1 MLNILDKIIE
11 QVDLGLKTILLPHQ
25 SSRDI
30 KFDNL
35 SDAELTLAEKNHSVR
50 LMRINH
56 CGEISAQ
63 ALYRAQSLLVQ
74 DQVTADV
81 MRECAEE
88 EIDHLAWCEER
99 VSALGGRL
107 SYLRPAWY
115 VGSFMI
121 GVVAGLAGDK
131 YNLGFID
138 ETERQ
143 VEEHLASHLAKVS
156 AKDLTTIAV
165 IEQMRT
171 DEAKHGATARD
182 LGAAEL
188 PAPIP
193 FIMQMVARVMTRTA
207 YYI

>member
-1 MLNILDKIIE
+1 MINIIDKIIT

-30 KFDNL
+30 KFDNA
-35 SDAELTLAEKNHSVR
+35 SDADLTPAEKDHSAR

-63 ALYRAQSLLVQ
+63 ALYRAQALLAQ
-74 DQVTADV
+74 DEVTAA
-81 MRECAEE
+81 MMHECATE

-107 SYLRPAWY
+107 SYLRPVWY

-121 GVVAGLAGDK
+121 GLAAGLAGDK

-143 VEEHLASHLAKVS
+143 VEAHLNSHLEKVAVNDS
-156 AKDLTTIAV
+156 ATIAV
-165 IEQMRT
+165 IEQMRS
-171 DEAKHGATARD
+171 DEARHGATARQQ
-182 LGAAEL
+182 GAAEL

-193 FIMQMVARVMTRTA
+193 FVMQMVARVMTGAA